1 MPYGFYL
8 RKNYRK
14 YRKVK
19 AKPSMPVKP
28 VYKYSNKKAVAKRGP
43 RASFTQKVQAII
55 SRNNEN
61 KFTQTLTAINPVS
74 LFTNGQFNF
83 FVWTPG
89 QDVANNR
96 LFNLQSGTQ
105 EGQRLGN
112 DIKLKR
118 WVIKGIIEPKYRP
131 GEGTPLN
138 NATLENS
145 YVGYVDVYFGKYLKN
160 SAPISTTLGAL
171 YQNGSATSTP
181 ACKSTD
187 MLYPLNKDGYK
198 VYYHRRFK
206 MGAASDSVTYN
217 TNIATLSVSHPAN
230 NDFNVSKTFGF
241 DVCKYILK
249 NKVLKYNDGG
259 LTSPFEPPQNLD
271 IVNLSVWATFTP
283 LQGQCSVVGSGTTG
297 YNFWQLNC
305 LSYAEYEDA

>member
-1 MPYGFYL
+1 
-8 RKNYRK
+8 
-14 YRKVK
+14 
-19 AKPSMPVKP
+19 MPVKP

-61 KFTQTLTAINPVS
+61 KFTQTLTATNPVS
-74 LFTNGQFNF
+74 LFTAGQFNF

-89 QDVANNR
+89 QDVVNNR
-96 LFNLQSGTQ
+96 LFNLQSGSQ

-131 GEGTPLN
+131 GEGTPLD

-160 SAPISTTLGAL
+160 IAPISTTLGGL
-171 YQNGSATSTP
+171 YQNGVTTSTP
-181 ACKSTD
+181 VCKSTD
-187 MLYPLNKDGYK
+187 MLNPINRDVYK

-206 MGAASDSVTYN
+206 MGAASDPNTYSGSVP
-217 TNIATLSVSHPAN
+217 SVSHPAN

-283 LQGQCSVVGSGTTG
+283 LQGQCSVLGNGTTG
-297 YNFWQLNC
+297 FNFWQLNC